1 MQKAKIN
8 DPSCHFD
15 IEQRTVMLEGN
26 TDNIDASNLIN
37 TVISKTFPGLIIE
50 NKIKYRPQE
59 LNIVGVNISG
69 VKYIKLD
76 DGTKI
81 FKGGPLENGCI
92 IENIKTNNVYLN
104 CRGTKVM
111 YELGDKT

>member
-1 MQKAKIN
+1 M
-8 DPSCHFD
+8 
-15 IEQRTVMLEGN
+15 T
-26 TDNIDASNLIN
+26 
-37 TVISKTFPGLIIE
+37 IIQ
-50 NKIKYRPQE
+50 NKISLLNNASSLSNKRARNIILDVIETSFTEMNPAE
-59 LNIVGVNISG
+59 LIKSN
-69 VKYIKLD
+69 IKLD